1 MIKLKEICSKLLWY
15 VKQLLPLTYRS
26 RYTQDG
32 KNMFCVFNMWLG
44 KIFNSDT
51 VEIKGAK

>member
-1 MIKLKEICSKLLWY
+1 MIKLKEIGSNLLWS

-32 KNMFCVFNMWLG
+32 KEMFCVFNMWFG
-44 KIFNSDT
+44 KVFNSET

>member
-1 MIKLKEICSKLLWY
+1 MIKLKEICSKLSWY

-32 KNMFCVFNMWLG
+32 KEMFCVFNMWFG
-44 KIFNSDT
+44 KVFNSET